1 MKLGGHETFYPRPGW
16 LTKGLLHLHEGHSGT
31 FSTPEIADE
40 LGVGRNMAKSI
51 GWWLHTTGLAERPN
65 KSGPLALSELGQ
77 IVAERDPF
85 LALLGTWWLIHG
97 AALTANTGSS
107 LPWFF
112 SHRRLERFDRTMLV
126 DSLSQDLTIQN
137 GKPPPLRSVQREVA
151 TLLQAYAVPV
161 PRPQRDPEDNLGSPL
176 HRLNLFRH
184 VRAIDRFERSD
195 PTPVP
200 PETLGLVLSACA
212 ISASTQTLDEDI
224 LLDIPASSPAMV
236 SASAIL
242 GSTREDLLEIAST
255 GTKDVGGARMAI
267 RFLASERVV
276 SIRSARA
283 ATWAR
288 LFYDRMGLAA
298 RKCAA

>member
-16 LTKGLLHLHEGHSGT
+16 LTKGLLHLEAGHSGT
-31 FSTPEIADE
+31 FSTPQIADE

-51 GWWLHTTGLAERPN
+51 GWWLHAMGLAER
-65 KSGPLALSELGQ
+65 SSQAAPLGLSELGQ
-77 IVAERDPF
+77 VIAECDPYM
-85 LALLGTWWLIHG
+85 ASLGTWWLIHA
-97 AALTANTGSS
+97 AALTANTGTS

-112 SHRRLERFDRTMLV
+112 SHRRPERFVRTTLV
-126 DSLSQDLTIQN
+126 DALAQDLTIEKR
-137 GKPPPLRSVQREVA
+137 KPPPVRSVQREVA

-184 VRAIDRFERSD
+184 VRATDRFERSE

-200 PETLGLVLSACA
+200 PETLGIVLSSLA
-212 ISASTQTLDEDI
+212 IDAPTHTLDEDV
-224 LLDIPASSPAMV
+224 LLDIPTSSLAMV
-236 SASAIL
+236 AASAIL
-242 GSTREDLLEIAST
+242 GCTREDLLEIAS
-255 GTKDVGGARMAI
+255 VGATELGADRMTV

-283 ATWAR
+283 ATWAG
-288 LFYDRMGLAA
+288 LFYDRIELAA
-298 RKCAA
+298 QERHG